1 MGTRSLYDEISRN
14 KRSSILLASV
24 LSIIIVALLFSF
36 SYIFAPEY
44 LYVVLPLSLVFVV
57 GYSYSSWMYG
67 DQVVISAT
75 GAVPAEGREH
85 IYLRDTVEGLS
96 LAAGIPVPKVYVI
109 PSDEINAFATGRDP
123 EHASVAVTRGLLNAL
138 DRQELEGV
146 LAHELSHVRNRDVT
160 FMTLVAVLVG
170 LAAIL
175 SHIILRTY
183 RFGSVRGGRRGGR
196 GRSDGDRKSLEIAIL
211 AVGFLLAIFAPLLT
225 RIVQFA
231 VSRQREFLADA
242 SGAELT
248 RYPEGLASALE
259 KIKGHN
265 RGDMDVSE
273 AVSHLFIADPNR
285 SALDALYATH
295 PPLEERIKRL
305 RAI

>member
-1 MGTRSLYDEISRN
+1 MGTRSLHDEISRN
-14 KRSSILLASV
+14 KRRSILLASA
-24 LSIIIVALLFSF
+24 LSLITVALIFSF

-44 LYVVLPLSLVFVV
+44 LYIVLPFSLIFVA

-67 DQVVISAT
+67 DQMVLRAS

-123 EHASVAVTRGLLNAL
+123 EHASVAVTRGLLNTL

-170 LAAIL
+170 LVAIL

-183 RFGSVRGGRRGGR
+183 RFGGGRRGSR
-196 GRSDGDRKSLEIAIL
+196 GRSDGDKKGLEIAIL

-248 RYPEGLASALE
+248 RYPDGLASALE

-273 AVSHLFIADPNR
+273 AVSHLYIADPNR

-295 PPLEERIKRL
+295 PPLDERIKRL
-305 RAI
+305 RAM

>member
-24 LSIIIVALLFSF
+24 LSLITVALIFSF

-44 LYVVLPLSLVFVV
+44 LYIVLPLSLVFVV
-57 GYSYSSWMYG
+57 GYSYSSWRYG

-75 GAVPAEGREH
+75 GAVLAEGREH

-96 LAAGIPVPKVYVI
+96 LAAGIPVPKVYVV

-170 LAAIL
+170 LVAIL

-183 RFGSVRGGRRGGR
+183 RFGGGRRGRRGR
-196 GRSDGDRKSLEIAIL
+196 GDGDKRGLEIAIL
-211 AVGFLLAIFAPLLT
+211 AVGFILAIFAPLLT

-231 VSRQREFLADA
+231 VSRKREYLADA

-248 RYPEGLASALE
+248 RYPEGLASALQ

-273 AVSHLFIADPNR
+273 AVSHLFIADPNK

-295 PPLEERIKRL
+295 PPLDERIKRL
-305 RAI
+305 RAM